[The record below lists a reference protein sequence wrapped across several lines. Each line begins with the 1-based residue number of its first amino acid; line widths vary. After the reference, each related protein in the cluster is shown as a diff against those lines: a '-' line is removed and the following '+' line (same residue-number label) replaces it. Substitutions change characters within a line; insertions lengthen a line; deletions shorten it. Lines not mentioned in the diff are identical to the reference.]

1 MAKPPGTTTT
11 PETETPPSLE
21 TFRDTL
27 AKITDCGDDGCL
39 LTAYERA
46 ARRQRAERAEPG
58 LAAARAAI
66 DAAEAGDPSQLLD
79 PDVLKI
85 FARLGSSSGTAS
97 PTIKPFGRAR
107 KATTFSARRYGFARG
122 RNSFSTL
129 RRIKNGDGSS
139 TRSRPPRP
147 SRHDQR

>member
-1 MAKPPGTTTT
+1 M
-11 PETETPPSLE
+11 E

-85 FARLGSSSGTAS
+85 FARLGVIVGD
-97 PTIKPFGRAR
+97 
-107 KATTFSARRYGFARG
+107 GFANYQAVWASAKGDDVFCEALWICARPQ
-122 RNSFSTL
+122 FILDPATDQE
-129 RRIKNGDGSS
+129 RRRLLNAIKAAKAIA
-139 TRSRPPRP
+139 P
-147 SRHDQR
+147 